1 MNLPSN
7 AVGMIPLYTVKNV
20 ECSADEI
27 TVSYHPLWV
36 GYNLSALQYEVQT
49 NQKLQ
54 STMNSVQSALAEQ
67 GEKIDNLPGEIGD
80 QMQNVMDNEKEQSK
94 DEGNKF
100 VDQILDKLPDPSQGV
115 LSALGDLTS
124 AINYTGTDAP
134 LKIPAIVLPGIGG
147 LFPETE
153 LWGGAEFSFSE
164 YMEMLPSGLLTLV
177 KSLFT
182 IAIVLFCVF
191 ELKGII
197 SYCLT
202 LREKDGG

>member
-1 MNLPSN
+1 
-7 AVGMIPLYTVKNV
+7 
-20 ECSADEI
+20 
-27 TVSYHPLWV
+27 
-36 GYNLSALQYEVQT
+36 
-49 NQKLQ
+49 
-54 STMNSVQSALAEQ
+54 
-67 GEKIDNLPGEIGD
+67 
-80 QMQNVMDNEKEQSK
+80 MQNVMDNEKEQSK

-177 KSLFT
+177 KSLLQLQ
-182 IAIVLFCVF
+182 LFCSVF
-191 ELKGII
+191 LN
-197 SYCLT
+197 
-202 LREKDGG
+202 